1 MSAPHVIA
9 REIVDDL
16 EAALEQFREIAEDL
30 EEKNAATPAP
40 IVQRPAPRLTY
51 VKPQS
56 TRRYSVAAFAI
67 PTYLLSD

>member
-1 MSAPHVIA
+1 VSAPHVIA

-40 IVQRPAPRLTY
+40 IPMSLSSPR
-51 VKPQS
+51 
-56 TRRYSVAAFAI
+56 
-67 PTYLLSD
+67 SDR